1 MLLFFDVR
9 FDGCSQS
16 RNTSFANSTFLI
28 SSNVQKVN
36 MDYEKCYESSRRK
49 YSIIRCFQEE
59 SSILTENLIN
69 RKTKEELS
77 G

>member
-1 MLLFFDVR
+1 
-9 FDGCSQS
+9 
-16 RNTSFANSTFLI
+16 
-28 SSNVQKVN
+28 